1 MKLLDIARKL
11 VRNGHDG
18 SSAPLPSM
26 DHYCQID
33 ENALSSLSM
42 RLAARAEFPV
52 NGWLAA
58 LGDRR
63 TEIFTSLS
71 FTNRCFLLL
80 VFHAIGFC
88 YFVEPRWRYQGIDG
102 AKALL
107 TRLCDDKDL
116 KGLDLV
122 LTAFDLRAWLGG
134 TGTLPLMAERA
145 AHLREI
151 VNGVTNSGGREQYL
165 HYLLVGENPE
175 TMHAFALAESIAAK
189 LTCYRDSVQVTPE
202 LSFAPLKRAQ
212 LLVSDLVRIAGA
224 DTTCSVVRSRLAAID
239 LSTLTGFADY
249 KLPQILRAY
258 GVLQYGPAL
267 AACVDQQ
274 IFLPTNG
281 PQEIAIRAATIVAV
295 DQIAKRA
302 HMRACDVDAAL
313 WLESQTH
320 VGHLAPYHRVLTT
333 AY

>member
-1 MKLLDIARKL
+1 MGP
-11 VRNGHDG
+11 NGRF
-18 SSAPLPSM
+18 PSIGY
-26 DHYCQID
+26 HCQID

-42 RLAARAEFPV
+42 RLAARAEAPA

-58 LGDRR
+58 LDDRR
-63 TEIFTSLS
+63 AEIFTSLS
-71 FTNRCFLLL
+71 FTNRCYLLL

-88 YFVEPRWRYQGIDG
+88 YFVEPRWRYQEIDG

-116 KGLDLV
+116 EGLGHA
-122 LTAFDLRAWLGG
+122 LTAADLQAWLGG
-134 TGTLPLMAERA
+134 IGTLPLMAERA

-151 VNGVTNSGGREQYL
+151 VNGVTKSGGREQYL

-189 LTCYRDSVQVTPE
+189 LACYRDSVQVAPE
-202 LSFAPLKRAQ
+202 LSFTPLKRAQ
-212 LLVSDLVRIAGA
+212 LLVSDLARMANA
-224 DTTCSVVRSRLAAID
+224 DTTGSEVRSRLASID
-239 LSTLTGFADY
+239 LSTLTAFADY

-258 GVLQYGPAL
+258 GVLQYAPAL

-274 IFLPTNG
+274 VFLPANG
-281 PQEIAIRAATIVAV
+281 PEEIAIRAATIVAV
-295 DQIAKRA
+295 DQIAKQA
-302 HMRACDVDAAL
+302 GMRACDVDAAL
-313 WLESQTH
+313 WIESQTS
-320 VGHLAPYHRVLTT
+320 VGQMAPYHRVLTT